1 MNNNISPLDGRYW
14 DKVQEIGNYFSNVS
28 YTKKRCYIEK
38 RYLHSLIKFLEFNEQ
53 NLDYCFNYIEK
64 KIDVNRIDQIEKEIN
79 HDVKAIEYYIKE
91 ELKDFEYK
99 EYVHFGLTSQ
109 DINNTAL
116 TLMLK
121 ECINDV
127 IIKNLNNV
135 LSVLENLGKCWI
147 RIPMLSRTHGQPA
160 SPSTLGKEILVFHE
174 RLKVEVIGLMNHGYT
189 TKFGGAVGN
198 MNAHYVA
205 YPLHDWKLFAINFI
219 QSLGL
224 KRQKLTTQID
234 NYDNMSKVFHNIE
247 RINTILLDL
256 CKDIWTYISLDYF
269 KLEVNP
275 NEVGSST
282 MPHKVNPID
291 FENAEGNLGLANA
304 IFHYMSSKLPISRLQ
319 RDLSDSTVVRN
330 IGVPLGHSLLSY
342 KSILKGLN
350 KLVPN
355 DIKIESDL
363 DKNYVVIMEG
373 IQTILRKYKYKNA
386 YEEIKEFTRGKE
398 LTKRNII
405 EFINNLNVKEDIKQ
419 ELKQITPSNYYGNIL

>member
-1 MNNNISPLDGRYW
+1 MNNCISPLDGRYQE
-14 DKVQEIGNYFSNVS
+14 KVQEIGDYFSNTA
-28 YTKKRCYIEK
+28 YTKNRCYIEK
-38 RYLHSLIKFLEFNEQ
+38 RYLHYLLKFLEFSEKDV
-53 NLDYCFNYIEK
+53 DYCFNYIEK
-64 KIDVNRIDQIEKEIN
+64 DIDVKQIDLIEKEIN

-127 IIKNLNNV
+127 IVKNLNNIS
-135 LSVLENLGKCWI
+135 LQLEHLGKCWI
-147 RIPMLSRTHGQPA
+147 RIPILSRTHGQPA
-160 SPSTLGKEILVFHE
+160 SPTTLGKEILVFHE
-174 RLKVEVIGLMNHGYT
+174 RLKVEMFSLMNHGYT

-205 YPLHDWKLFAINFI
+205 YPLHDWKLFAIEFVH
-219 QSLGL
+219 SLGL
-224 KRQKLTTQID
+224 TRQKLTTQID
-234 NYDNMSKVFHNIE
+234 NYDNMSKVFHNME

-269 KLEVNP
+269 KLEINP

-319 RDLSDSTVVRN
+319 RDLTDSTVVRN

-342 KSILKGLN
+342 KSILKGLK
-350 KLVPN
+350 KLIPN
-355 DIKIESDL
+355 DIVIEKDL
-363 DKNYVVIMEG
+363 EDNYVVIMEG

-386 YEEIKEFTRGKE
+386 YEEIKEFTRGRE
-398 LTKRNII
+398 LTKKNILD
-405 EFINNLNVKEDIKQ
+405 FINNLSVKEEIKD
-419 ELKQITPSNYYGNIL
+419 ELKQITPTNYYGNIL

>member
-1 MNNNISPLDGRYW
+1 MNNCISPLDGRYYE
-14 DKVQEIGNYFSNVS
+14 KVNEISNYFSNIA
-28 YTKKRCYIEK
+28 YTKNRCYIEK
-38 RYLHSLIKFLEFNEQ
+38 RYLHYLLKFLDFSEKDV
-53 NLDYCFNYIEK
+53 DYCFNYIEK
-64 KIDVNRIDQIEKEIN
+64 DIDVKQIDLIEKEIN

-91 ELKDFEYK
+91 ELKDFEYN

-121 ECINDV
+121 ECINNV
-127 IIKNLNNV
+127 IVKNLNNI
-135 LSVLENLGKCWI
+135 LLKLEELGNDWI

-160 SPSTLGKEILVFHE
+160 SPTTLGKEILVFHE
-174 RLKVEVIGLMNHGYT
+174 RLKIEMFSLMNHKYT

-205 YPLHDWKLFAINFI
+205 YPLHDWKLFAIDFVH
-219 QSLGL
+219 SLGL
-224 KRQKLTTQID
+224 TRQKLTTQID
-234 NYDNMSKVFHNIE
+234 NYDNMSKLFHNME
-247 RINTILLDL
+247 RINTILLDM

-269 KLEVNP
+269 KLEINE

-291 FENAEGNLGLANA
+291 FENAEGNLGLSNV

-319 RDLSDSTVVRN
+319 RDLTDSTVVRN
-330 IGVPLGHSLLSY
+330 IGVPLGYSLLSY

-355 DIKIESDL
+355 ELKIEHDL
-363 DKNYVVIMEG
+363 DDNYVIIMEG
-373 IQTILRKYKYKNA
+373 IQTILRKYNYKNA
-386 YEEIKEFTRGKE
+386 YEKIKEFTRGKE
-398 LTKRNII
+398 LTKKNILD
-405 EFINNLNVKEDIKQ
+405 FIDNLNVKDEIKQ
-419 ELKQITPSNYYGNIL
+419 ELRQITPSNYYGNIL